1 MKPYV
6 LYALLSALF
15 AGMTAILAKAGMQG
29 VPSNLATAVRTV
41 VVVAFAWGIVLFRGE
56 AVGLKNLTGQNWLF
70 LVLSGFATGASWLC
84 YFRALSDGPV
94 SRVAPIDKLSFV
106 IAVVL
111 GLILFH
117 EKFSWTFA
125 AGVVL
130 IVGGVLLTL
139 KG

>member
-1 MKPYV
+1 MGDCAVSGRGRGPQKPD
-6 LYALLSALF
+6 
-15 AGMTAILAKAGMQG
+15 GAK
-29 VPSNLATAVRTV
+29 LV
-41 VVVAFAWGIVLFRGE
+41 VFG
-56 AVGLKNLTGQNWLF
+56 
-70 LVLSGFATGASWLC
+70 LSGFATGASWLC

-130 IVGGVLLTL
+130 IAGGVLLTL